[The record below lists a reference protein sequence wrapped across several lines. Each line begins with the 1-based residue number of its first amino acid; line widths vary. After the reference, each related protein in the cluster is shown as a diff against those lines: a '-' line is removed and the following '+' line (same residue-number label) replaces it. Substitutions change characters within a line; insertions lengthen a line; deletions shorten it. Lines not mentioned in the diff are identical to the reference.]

1 MSPICLPPPQL
12 DIRKGYGIISRFGEL
27 LLAHVKMLRRDV
39 CVKRTH
45 GHEFTP
51 NMFCAGGGKVDS
63 CQGDSGGPLIVN
75 VKGKITLAGVT
86 SWGYG
91 CGVTG
96 SPGVYTKV
104 ANYIDWIE
112 DAKKILDG
120 NLQSSTLHG
129 YTGNNNYNN
138 DLRKGNNLD
147 PEKTYLETGLEFLKC
162 LLRVF
167 VQC

>member
-1 MSPICLPPPQL
+1 M
-12 DIRKGYGIISRFGEL
+12 
-27 LLAHVKMLRRDV
+27 
-39 CVKRTH
+39 
-45 GHEFTP
+45 TP
-51 NMFCAGGGKVDS
+51 LFVAK
-63 CQGDSGGPLIVN
+63 N
-75 VKGKITLAGVT
+75 VSVR
-86 SWGYG
+86 
-91 CGVTG
+91 
-96 SPGVYTKV
+96 SPGP
-104 ANYIDWIE
+104 AQ
-112 DAKKILDG
+112 KILDG